1 MSVFSRIQAEY
12 GASLYIQSECGKIRT
27 KKTPN
32 TDTSHTVIYQ
42 ALEINIWLN
51 VNSMLLFDITS
62 DVITAM
68 FHREDVN
75 LNSDQF
81 LSFNYKEKTNPV
93 S

>member
-12 GASLYIQSECGKIRT
+12 GISLHIQSECGKIRT

-32 TDTSHTVIYQ
+32 KDTSHAVIYQ
-42 ALEINIWLN
+42 ALEINVWLN
-51 VNSMLLFDITS
+51 VNSILLFDIMS

-68 FHREDVN
+68 FHREVVD

-81 LSFNYKEKTNPV
+81 LSFNYKQKN
-93 S
+93 